1 MADRKP
7 KAKSVSPKPE
17 KAALEKA
24 QHQHFVESA
33 RAAGVENRLSPD
45 FDRVAET
52 VARAKRPPKS

>member
-7 KAKSVSPKPE
+7 KAKGVPPKPE

-33 RAAGVENRLSPD
+33 RAAGVEDQLSPE

-52 VARAKRPPKS
+52 VAKAKKPPK